1 MQNPNSICD
10 QLLHPI
16 LNRYAA
22 NGHMDKADKV
32 LSELKLRVG
41 DLPEEL
47 QLETEDSQVQN
58 MTIEDVAS

>member
-1 MQNPNSICD
+1 
-10 QLLHPI
+10 
-16 LNRYAA
+16 
-22 NGHMDKADKV
+22 MDKADKV